1 MIEHPIH
8 TADGGI
14 EATIDGVRMTVPDD
28 LANRHRQMLAEWEA
42 EGNTI
47 APYVEPEPD
56 PNYIVSKATVFR
68 RTTSQEAEAL
78 DGMIADTDARTRNIY
93 MGAQY
98 LDTRDELWPMLR
110 SIMVGAFGEERTDEL
125 LAREEGA

>member
-1 MIEHPIH
+1 MRSAIVENGAVVNVIVGEIEGSIPVGDDVGIGWAFKNGKF
-8 TADGGI
+8 TAP
-14 EATIDGVRMTVPDD
+14 TQPD
-28 LANRHRQMLAEWEA
+28 
-42 EGNTI
+42 
-47 APYVEPEPD
+47 PEPVD
-56 PNYIVSKATVFR
+56 PNYTISKATVFR

-125 LAREEGA
+125 LAREEGT